1 MVKNIFLITITVFF
15 VFGCTGEIKQIKMRD
30 ESGGMK
36 TIDFPKGTIVGG
48 ASKEQANTLAQTFVD
63 SHNMVMKEMEESKG
77 LEKKSLESQETI
89 KMVTKRIEESTQR
102 IGESNK
108 KIFESSQRNF
118 ETTQK
123 ALQMIEQ
130 LSKKQGTGEVTIFFP
145 VGSSQIK
152 KESLEY
158 ERLVKFVDYLSRKSK
173 ERKVLFVSIG
183 SASAFGDKKLNQ
195 KLAKKRSEAPIEVI
209 DKYLVHIPH
218 EFFKVYGTG
227 DVYSPKNVPMKEH
240 QKYQNV
246 RLIAFYE
253 TENISG
259 VPIPK
264 EPVSIK

>member
-1 MVKNIFLITITVFF
+1 
-15 VFGCTGEIKQIKMRD
+15 
-30 ESGGMK
+30 
-36 TIDFPKGTIVGG
+36 
-48 ASKEQANTLAQTFVD
+48 
-63 SHNMVMKEMEESKG
+63 
-77 LEKKSLESQETI
+77 
-89 KMVTKRIEESTQR
+89 
-102 IGESNK
+102 
-108 KIFESSQRNF
+108 
-118 ETTQK
+118 
-123 ALQMIEQ
+123 MIEQ

-145 VGSSQIK
+145 VGSSQIE

-158 ERLVKFVDYLSRKSK
+158 ERLVKFVDYLSRKNK